1 MNRKHTGLNFVLNFL
16 ALLAIA
22 AFFAAPTSG
31 AQTRKTTKPAAATQ
45 PSATPKSAAPAQ
57 PKLPSTPGLDSEK
70 LEQIRPRL
78 QELVDKGVI
87 PGAVYLVSRHG
98 RIAVYDAV
106 GLADI
111 ENNKPMR
118 KDTLFQIMSMT
129 KNFTGVAAMMLV
141 EQGKLELR
149 RPISD
154 YLPEFKDIQ
163 VTERAP
169 NGNLVTHPPRT
180 GPMVW
185 QLMDH
190 TSGLESDPEG
200 VIADN
205 EQTMRLPLADAVE
218 AYSHQNLKYDPG
230 TKWMYS
236 NVGIAVLGRI
246 IEVVSGED
254 YVQFISGHILEP
266 LGMADTFF
274 SIPEN
279 ERDRLAYVYKHVDG
293 KLVLSGPGTL
303 AGDSTK
309 FRPNMKYPAP
319 EFGLYSTAGD
329 LVRFYQMLLNG
340 GTYNGTRYLSKQS
353 IETMTRVFTPD
364 VKPSGWLGGTGYGLT
379 FEIVDKP
386 EGTLLLHS
394 MGTYGHGGAFGTEGW
409 IDPKNDLIRIV
420 LVQVS
425 DKTGEPA
432 RSVVMQIGE
441 AAVVPRD

>member
-1 MNRKHTGLNFVLNFL
+1 MHRNRATLRFAAH
-16 ALLAIA
+16 LLAASTLA
-22 AFFAAPTSG
+22 AIFAATPIQ
-31 AQTRKTTKPAAATQ
+31 AQSRRAA
-45 PSATPKSAAPAQ
+45 KAAPQ
-57 PKLPSTPGLDSEK
+57 PKPQPTPGLDPEK
-70 LEQIRPRL
+70 LAQIRPRL
-78 QELVDKGVI
+78 QDLVDKGVI
-87 PGAVYLVSRHG
+87 PGAVYLVARHG
-98 RIAVYDAV
+98 KVAAYDAV

-111 ENNKPMR
+111 DNNKPMR

-154 YLPEFKDIQ
+154 YLPEFKDIM
-163 VTERAP
+163 VTERSP
-169 NGNLVTHPPRT
+169 NGNMVTHPPRMPPT
-180 GPMVW
+180 VW

-200 VIADN
+200 PIADN
-205 EQTMRLPLADAVE
+205 EQTLRLPLAEAVQ
-218 AYSHQNLKYDPG
+218 AYSRQNLKYDPG

-236 NVGIAVLGRI
+236 NVGIATLGRI
-246 IEVVSGED
+246 VEVVSGED
-254 YVQFISGHILEP
+254 YVQFVSSHILEP

-274 SIPEN
+274 TIPES

-293 KLVLSGPGTL
+293 KLVLSGPGIL
-303 AGDSTK
+303 GGDSTK

-329 LVRFYQMLLNG
+329 LLRFYQMLLDG
-340 GTYNGTRYLSKQS
+340 GAYNGTRFLSKQS
-353 IETMTRVFTPD
+353 IQTMTQVFTPQ

-379 FEIVDKP
+379 FEVVDQP

-394 MGTYGHGGAFGTEGW
+394 IGAYGHGGAFGTEGW

-425 DKTGEPA
+425 DDTRGAA
-432 RSVVMQIGE
+432 RAVVMQIGE
-441 AAVVPRD
+441 AAVQ

>member
-1 MNRKHTGLNFVLNFL
+1 MRRSGPAVNSTRLRFL
-16 ALLAIA
+16 ALSLLLSTAVSS
-22 AFFAAPTSG
+22 FAA
-31 AQTRKTTKPAAATQ
+31 AVAATA
-45 PSATPKSAAPAQ
+45 PPPKAQAKPVAPKPVAVA
-57 PKLPSTPGLDSEK
+57 TPGLDPAK
-70 LEQIRPRL
+70 LNEIKPRL
-78 QELVDKGVI
+78 QELVDKQVI
-87 PGAVYLVSRHG
+87 PGAVYLVARHG
-98 RIAVYDAV
+98 KIAAFDAV

-149 RPISD
+149 RPVSD

-163 VTERAP
+163 VEEKLP
-169 NGNLVTHPPRT
+169 SGKISTHPPKT
-180 GPMVW
+180 PPTVW
-185 QLMDH
+185 ELMDH

-200 VIADN
+200 EIADN
-205 EQTMRLPLADAVE
+205 ERTLRLPLDEAVT
-218 AYSHQNLKYDPG
+218 AYAHQNLKYEPG
-230 TKWMYS
+230 SKWMYS
-236 NVGIAVLGRI
+236 NVGIAILGRI
-246 IEVVSGED
+246 VEVVSGED
-254 YVQFISGHILEP
+254 YVSFVAHHILEP

-293 KLVLSGPGTL
+293 KLVLSGDGTL
-303 AGDSTK
+303 AGDATK
-309 FRPNMKYPAP
+309 FRPNQKYPAP

-340 GTYNGTRYLSKQS
+340 GVYNGTRYLSKQS
-353 IETMTRVFTPD
+353 IETMTQVFTPD

-379 FEIVDKP
+379 FEVVNQP

-420 LVQVS
+420 LVQLS
-425 DKTGEPA
+425 DGTGGAA

-441 AAVVPRD
+441 AAVLQ

>member
-1 MNRKHTGLNFVLNFL
+1 LAFVLT
-16 ALLAIA
+16 ATSSPGQAKKPGA
-22 AFFAAPTSG
+22 A
-31 AQTRKTTKPAAATQ
+31 KPAAA
-45 PSATPKSAAPAQ
+45 PPP
-57 PKLPSTPGLDSEK
+57 PKLQATPGLDPEK
-70 LEQIRPRL
+70 LQLIRPRL
-78 QELVDKGVI
+78 QELVDRGVI
-87 PGAVYLVSRHG
+87 PGAVYLVARHG

-154 YLPEFKDIQ
+154 YLPEFKGIQ
-163 VTERAP
+163 VTERGP
-169 NGNLVTHPPRT
+169 NGNLVTHAPKNAPT
-180 GPMVW
+180 VW
-185 QLMDH
+185 ELMDH

-200 VIADN
+200 AIADN
-205 EQTMRLPLADAVE
+205 EQTLRLPLADAVN
-218 AYSHQNLKYDPG
+218 AYAHQNLKYEPG
-230 TKWMYS
+230 SKWMYS
-236 NVGIAVLGRI
+236 NVGIATLGRI

-254 YVQFISGHILEP
+254 YVQFVSGHILEP
-266 LGMADTFF
+266 LGMADTYF

-293 KLVLSGPGTL
+293 KLALAGPGTL

-353 IETMTRVFTPD
+353 IDTMTRVFTPD

-379 FEIVDKP
+379 FEIVDSP

-394 MGTYGHGGAFGTEGW
+394 PGTYGHGGAFGTEGW

-420 LVQVS
+420 LVQLS
-425 DKTGEPA
+425 DGTGGAA
-432 RSVVMQIGE
+432 RAVVMQVGE
-441 AAVVPRD
+441 AAVIPKE

>member
-1 MNRKHTGLNFVLNFL
+1 LGQAK
-16 ALLAIA
+16 
-22 AFFAAPTSG
+22 
-31 AQTRKTTKPAAATQ
+31 KPAAKTA
-45 PSATPKSAAPAQ
+45 PSPPPP
-57 PKLPSTPGLDSEK
+57 PKLQSTPGLDSEK
-70 LEQIRPRL
+70 LQLIKPRL
-78 QELVDKGVI
+78 QELVDQGVI
-87 PGAVYLVSRHG
+87 PGAVYLVARHG

-154 YLPEFKDIQ
+154 YLPEFKGIQ
-163 VTERAP
+163 VTERGP
-169 NGNLVTHPPRT
+169 NGNLVTHAPKTAPT
-180 GPMVW
+180 VW
-185 QLMDH
+185 ELMDH
-190 TSGLESDPEG
+190 TSGLETDPEG
-200 VIADN
+200 AIADN
-205 EQTMRLPLADAVE
+205 EQTMRLPLADAVT
-218 AYSHQNLKYDPG
+218 AYARQNLKYEPG
-230 TKWMYS
+230 SKWMYS
-236 NVGIAVLGRI
+236 NVGIATLGRI

-266 LGMADTFF
+266 LGMADTYF
-274 SIPEN
+274 SVPEN
-279 ERDRLAYVYKHVDG
+279 ERDRLAYVYKHVAG
-293 KLVLSGPGTL
+293 KLALAGAATL
-303 AGDSTK
+303 GGDSTK

-340 GTYNGTRYLSKQS
+340 GVYNGTRYLSKQS
-353 IETMTRVFTPD
+353 IDTMTRVFTPD

-379 FEIVDKP
+379 FEIVDSP

-394 MGTYGHGGAFGTEGW
+394 PGTYGHGGAFGTEGW

-420 LVQVS
+420 LIQVA
-425 DKTGEPA
+425 DDTRGAA
-432 RSVVMQIGE
+432 RAVVMQMGE
-441 AAVVPRD
+441 AAVIPKE

>member
-1 MNRKHTGLNFVLNFL
+1 LVI
-16 ALLAIA
+16 ALLAVA
-22 AFFAAPTSG
+22 TAVS
-31 AQTRKTTKPAAATQ
+31 PAA
-45 PSATPKSAAPAQ
+45 TPPAKPPAKPPASQNPAAKS
-57 PKLPSTPGLDSEK
+57 STTPGLDQSLLQLIK
-70 LEQIRPRL
+70 PRL
-78 QELVDKGVI
+78 EELVDQQVI
-87 PGAVYLVSRHG
+87 PGAVYLVARHG
-98 RIAVYDAV
+98 KIAAFDAI

-141 EQGKLELR
+141 EQGRLELR

-154 YLPEFKDIQ
+154 YLPEFKGVQ
-163 VTERAP
+163 VEEKLP
-169 NGNLVTHPPRT
+169 NGRLEVHPPKNPPT
-180 GPMVW
+180 VW
-185 QLMDH
+185 ELMDH
-190 TSGLESDPEG
+190 TSGLEADSSG
-200 VIADN
+200 QIADN
-205 EQTMRLPLADAVE
+205 ERTLRLTLEEAVTADA
-218 AYSHQNLKYDPG
+218 HQNLKYEPG

-236 NVGIAVLGRI
+236 NVGIATLGRI

-254 YVQFISGHILEP
+254 YIGFVTHHILEP

-274 SIPEN
+274 NIPEN
-279 ERDRLAYVYKHVDG
+279 ERDRLAFVYTHRDG
-293 KLVLSGPGTL
+293 KLVLAGDSTL
-303 AGDSTK
+303 AGDATR

-340 GTYNGTRYLSKQS
+340 GTYNGVRYLSKQS

-364 VKPSGWLGGTGYGLT
+364 VKPSGWLEGTGYGLT

-394 MGTYGHGGAFGTEGW
+394 PGTYGHGGAFGTEGW

-425 DKTGEPA
+425 DDTRYAA

-441 AAVVPRD
+441 AAVLQ

>member
-1 MNRKHTGLNFVLNFL
+1 MAFVLT
-16 ALLAIA
+16 ATSSPGQAKKPGA
-22 AFFAAPTSG
+22 A
-31 AQTRKTTKPAAATQ
+31 KPAAA
-45 PSATPKSAAPAQ
+45 PPP
-57 PKLPSTPGLDSEK
+57 PKLQATPGLDPEK
-70 LEQIRPRL
+70 LQLIRPRL
-78 QELVDKGVI
+78 QELVDRGVI
-87 PGAVYLVSRHG
+87 PGAVYLVARHG

-154 YLPEFKDIQ
+154 YLPEFKGIQ
-163 VTERAP
+163 VTERGP
-169 NGNLVTHPPRT
+169 NGNLVTHAPKNAPT
-180 GPMVW
+180 VW
-185 QLMDH
+185 ELMDH

-200 VIADN
+200 AIADN
-205 EQTMRLPLADAVE
+205 EQTLRLPLADAVN
-218 AYSHQNLKYDPG
+218 AYAHQNLKYEPG
-230 TKWMYS
+230 SKWMYS
-236 NVGIAVLGRI
+236 NVGIATLGRI

-254 YVQFISGHILEP
+254 YVQFVSGHILEP
-266 LGMADTFF
+266 LGMADTYF

-293 KLVLSGPGTL
+293 KLALAGPGTL

-353 IETMTRVFTPD
+353 IDTMTRVFTPD

-379 FEIVDKP
+379 FEIVDSP

-394 MGTYGHGGAFGTEGW
+394 PGTYGHGGAFGTEGW

-420 LVQVS
+420 LVQLS
-425 DKTGEPA
+425 DGTGGAA
-432 RSVVMQIGE
+432 RAVVMQVGE
-441 AAVVPRD
+441 AAVIPKE